1 MFRFAARSSSMRAP
15 RTSEQGPSSALNFS
29 ECVDRLVPSLSRG
42 AGKHRFLRA
51 ILQNIG

>member
-1 MFRFAARSSSMRAP
+1 MFRLAARSSSMRAP
-15 RTSEQGPSSALNFS
+15 RTSEQRPSSAGNFS
-29 ECVDRLVPSLSRG
+29 ECFDRLVPSLSRG